1 MASTR
6 QATSAATSPSEA
18 ALTLV
23 LRRVLKAPPER
34 VFRAWTEP
42 EQLARWFG
50 PRGFTCPE
58 HAIDP
63 RPGGAYRVTMRS
75 PEGTLHTV
83 SGTYTAVEPP
93 RRLAFTWA
101 WEQEGAR
108 GHESAVELAL
118 SAHPEGTELVLT
130 HRRHESVEAR
140 DRHTEGWSSCL
151 DKLVA
156 YVAAG

>member
-1 MASTR
+1 MATVAKAES
-6 QATSAATSPSEA
+6 ATAGPPEA

-34 VFRAWTEP
+34 VFRAWTEA

-50 PRGFTCPE
+50 PQGFTCPTHE
-58 HAIDP
+58 IDP
-63 RPGGAYRVTMRS
+63 RPGGAYRITMRS

-83 SGTYTAVEPP
+83 AGTYTAVEPP

-101 WEQEGAR
+101 WEGESGR
-108 GHESAVELAL
+108 GHESAVELTLRGHAD
-118 SAHPEGTELVLT
+118 GTELVLT

-140 DRHTEGWSSCL
+140 DRHAEGWASCME
-151 DKLVA
+151 KLAA
-156 YVAAG
+156 YVAAA